1 MKENT
6 KPRRTTRRTFLAT
19 VAKTTAATA
28 VLGAGV
34 GCAHQK
40 VASHVSRNRKRI
52 ALVATEVR
60 RHSHAQHFI
69 DRFLEG
75 YGWQGKWYHPTVE
88 LVSLYVDQFPEG
100 DLSRDRE
107 RRFNARIYPTIA
119 EALTLGGSKLA
130 VDGVVIIG
138 EHGRYPRNEKG
149 QTLYPRYKFFKQVVG
164 VFEASGHAVPVFQ
177 DKHLSTRWD
186 ECLAQVEASR
196 RLGFPF
202 LAGSSLPVTWRI
214 PSTEIPLH
222 APLVES
228 VSVCYGGV
236 DSYDFHGLETAQC
249 MSERRAGGESGVGSV
264 HAARGE
270 NVWKLLAE
278 RPDTQRLL
286 FGALSRSHTLRS
298 PSGDYTFPV
307 PTIDLLRHAS
317 PDAVAYFIEHND
329 GFRTAMFLL
338 NGAVS
343 DFCYAGRT
351 RRGEIISCQMHLP
364 MPNHIS
370 TTADFFNPLVNHIEH
385 MILEGRAPYRV
396 ERTLLTSGM
405 LLSAVDSLHRG
416 QIKLETPE
424 LCVSYE
430 APARSNFWRA

>member
-1 MKENT
+1 
-6 KPRRTTRRTFLAT
+6 
-19 VAKTTAATA
+19 
-28 VLGAGV
+28 
-34 GCAHQK
+34 
-40 VASHVSRNRKRI
+40 
-52 ALVATEVR
+52 
-60 RHSHAQHFI
+60 
-69 DRFLEG
+69 
-75 YGWQGKWYHPTVE
+75 
-88 LVSLYVDQFPEG
+88 
-100 DLSRDRE
+100 
-107 RRFNARIYPTIA
+107 
-119 EALTLGGSKLA
+119 
-130 VDGVVIIG
+130 
-138 EHGRYPRNEKG
+138 
-149 QTLYPRYKFFKQVVG
+149 
-164 VFEASGHAVPVFQ
+164 
-177 DKHLSTRWD
+177 
-186 ECLAQVEASR
+186 
-196 RLGFPF
+196 
-202 LAGSSLPVTWRI
+202 
-214 PSTEIPLH
+214 
-222 APLVES
+222 
-228 VSVCYGGV
+228 
-236 DSYDFHGLETAQC
+236 